1 VKTKYRILLE
11 LKEEELEI
19 LKNQYTICVSKL
31 LASEL
36 TLDEINQLIEKL
48 CLNN

>member
-1 VKTKYRILLE
+1 MKTKYRILLE

-19 LKNQYTICVSKL
+19 LNKQYTICVSKVI
-31 LASEL
+31 ASEL
-36 TLDEINQLIEKL
+36 TLDEINRLIEKL